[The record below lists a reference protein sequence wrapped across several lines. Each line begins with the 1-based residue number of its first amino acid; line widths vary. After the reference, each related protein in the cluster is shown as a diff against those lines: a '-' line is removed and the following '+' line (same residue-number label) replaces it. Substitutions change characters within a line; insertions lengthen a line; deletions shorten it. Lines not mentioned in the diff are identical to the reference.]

1 MKYLINKKDDDVL
14 SYERKKEISMSVDR
28 YMRMQFKRKLRKYFK
43 INLK

>member
-1 MKYLINKKDDDVL
+1 MKYLINKKDDEVL
-14 SYERKKEISMSVDR
+14 SYERKREISMSVDR

>member
-14 SYERKKEISMSVDR
+14 SYERKREISMSVDR